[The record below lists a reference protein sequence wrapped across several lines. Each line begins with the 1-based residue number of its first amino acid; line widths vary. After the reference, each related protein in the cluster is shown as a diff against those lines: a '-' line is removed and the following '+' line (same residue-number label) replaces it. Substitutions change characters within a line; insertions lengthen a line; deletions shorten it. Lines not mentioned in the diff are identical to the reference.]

1 MKRARLTLLLSLFVF
16 TISAKNLII
25 NNPSCEFTASG
36 IYEVKKIEFGKKE
49 TRVTVRTNFIP
60 NWWVSFSKGTYIK
73 DSEKG
78 EKIYTTGIEGCNFGE
93 QVFMPEDGDSTFVVL
108 FPALDKSIKKIDIGD
123 DGDKEEKSTPFLYGI
138 SLNKADAGKKL
149 SYDISS
155 DVESWLKSE
164 VASSKRKK
172 SVLLNQADFFCN
184 DTARIVGYIKGYDIR
199 SGFSTGIIY
208 ISNELTREDSP
219 IVAQIYPDGR
229 FEAKLPVN
237 YPKHTYIYIKSQS
250 HNIIPFY
257 IEPGHTLGI
266 VLDWNDFLQA
276 DRQRNIRYSFQK
288 ISFSGPLA
296 EINTQIMGVKLNE
309 PDYQNLE
316 NIIKTQEPKSFSDG
330 QTVALEKNL
339 EIIKKAQ
346 QTNQL
351 SPEAIAILKSEALT
365 NNAALHF
372 DYLDKRKYLLRN
384 DTTNQ
389 IMKAPVPANYYDFLK
404 YMPLSDNSLLV
415 ASNFDTFI
423 NRFEY
428 CEPFSRSEK
437 TLTIV
442 AQPSKSFF
450 EYLTEE
456 GIKFTQDEKKIIAWW
471 ESIQTGTAID
481 TQSENF
487 KLMIEKLKTV
497 NEKYIKH
504 IPGYEVKYLNKA
516 RGNVNENYHLKK
528 WRLCDSILE
537 NEFGLKPNLVYEICK
552 TRSLA
557 FALKTMVKDEA
568 RNFVTTLDNGITNPF
583 LIQENE
589 RIFNKTFPVANK
601 EAYTLPAGKATD
613 IFRKIIDPFKGKIL
627 FVDFW
632 ATTCGPCVSGIKS
645 MKPTREKYKDNKDFE
660 FIFITS
666 DGGSPQTA
674 YDNFVKD
681 QELKNT
687 FRISE
692 NDHNYLRQLFNF
704 NGIPHY
710 VAIDADGNV
719 INDDF
724 AMHNFDYLL
733 NEILKHKKD

>member
-1 MKRARLTLLLSLFVF
+1 MKSAKLTLFLVLSVF

-25 NNPSCEFTASG
+25 SNPSCDFKATG
-36 IYEVKKIEFGKKE
+36 IYEITKIELGKNE

-60 NWWVSFSKGTYIK
+60 NWWVSFSKATYIQ

-78 EKIYTTGIEGCNFGE
+78 EKIFTTGIKGCNFGE
-93 QVFMPEDGDSTFVVL
+93 KVFMPEDGDSTFVVL

-123 DGDKEEKSTPFLYGI
+123 NEEKPTPFLYGV
-138 SLNKADAGKKL
+138 SLNKADAGKSL
-149 SYDISS
+149 SNNLPS

-164 VASSKRKK
+164 VSSSKRKA
-172 SVLLNQADFFCN
+172 SVLLNQEDFFCN

-219 IVAQIYPDGR
+219 VVAQIYQDGR

-237 YPKHTYIYIKSQS
+237 YPRQTYIYFKSQS

-266 VLDWNDFLQA
+266 ILDWNDFLQA

-288 ISFSGPLA
+288 ISFLGPLA
-296 EINTQIMGVKLNE
+296 EINTQIMSVKLNE
-309 PDYQNLE
+309 PDYQNFESLV
-316 NIIKTQEPKSFSDG
+316 KTQDPKSFSVG
-330 QTVALEKNL
+330 QAVVLKENL

-351 SPEAIAILKSEALT
+351 SPEALAILKSEALT
-365 NNAALHF
+365 NNAAFHF
-372 DYLDKRKYLLRN
+372 DYLDRRKYLLKN
-384 DTTNQ
+384 DTTNK
-389 IMKAPVPANYYDFLK
+389 ILKAPVPANFYDFLK
-404 YMPLSDNSLLV
+404 YMPLSDNSLLA
-415 ASNFDTFI
+415 ASNFGTFI

-428 CEPFSRSEK
+428 CEPFTRSEK
-437 TLTIV
+437 TITTV
-442 AQPSKSFF
+442 AKPSKSFF
-450 EYLTEE
+450 EYLTEA
-456 GIKFTQDEKKIIAWW
+456 GVKFTEDDKKIIAWW
-471 ESIQTGTAID
+471 ESLNTGKAID
-481 TQSENF
+481 VQSENS
-487 KLMIEKLKTV
+487 KLMIKKISDLSQ
-497 NEKYIKH
+497 KYSNH
-504 IPGYEVKYLNKA
+504 IPGYEKKYLNKA
-516 RGNVNENYHLKK
+516 RGNVKENYHLKK
-528 WRLCDSILE
+528 WRLCDSILV

-557 FALKTMVKDEA
+557 FALKTMTKDEA
-568 RNFVTTLDNGITNPF
+568 RSFVTTLDNGITNPF
-583 LIQENE
+583 LLQENE
-589 RIFNKTFPVANK
+589 RIFNKTFPSVNK
-601 EAYTLPAGKATD
+601 VSYSLPAGKATD
-613 IFRKIIDPFKGKIL
+613 IFRKIIDPFKGKLL
-627 FVDFW
+627 FIDFW
-632 ATTCGPCVSGIKS
+632 ATTCGPCVSGIRNMKS
-645 MKPTREKYKDNKDFE
+645 TREKYKDNKDFE

-666 DGGSPQTA
+666 DGGSPQAA
-674 YDNFVKD
+674 YDNFVKE

-710 VAIDADGNV
+710 VAIDADGKV

-733 NEILKHKKD
+733 NEILNRKNDL